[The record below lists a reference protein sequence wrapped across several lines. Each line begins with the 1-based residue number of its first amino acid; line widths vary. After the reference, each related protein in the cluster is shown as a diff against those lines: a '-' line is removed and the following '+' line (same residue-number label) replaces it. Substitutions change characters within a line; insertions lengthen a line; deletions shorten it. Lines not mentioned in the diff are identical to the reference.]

1 MSNTLEPMKKASLDA
16 KALRGRTIFGV
27 ARPENGSGQKK
38 RGFTLIELMIVVAVI
53 AILGAIAMP
62 QYMREVRKSRRTAA
76 KTTLLDVASRQ
87 EKYYATQNKY
97 GALTDLAYSSSTLQA
112 PSATQDY
119 YNVTLTLGTPTNG
132 FTATASPQG
141 DQQKDTCG
149 TYSITNLGVQTVTGT
164 DTNCW

>member
-1 MSNTLEPMKKASLDA
+1 MSNTFEPMTEAMKHQTSFA
-16 KALRGRTIFGV
+16 V
-27 ARPENGSGQKK
+27 ARPEPASGRSK

-97 GALTDLAYSSSTLQA
+97 GALTDLGYTGATIQA

-132 FTATASPQG
+132 FTATAAAQG

-149 TYSITNLGVQTVTGT
+149 DYSITNLGVQTVTGT
-164 DTNCW
+164 DSNCW

>member
-1 MSNTLEPMKKASLDA
+1 MSRTSEPMKTATTNHT
-16 KALRGRTIFGV
+16 RFGL
-27 ARPENGSGQKK
+27 ARPESASGQCK

-62 QYMREVRKSRRTAA
+62 QYMREVRKSRRTSA

-97 GALTDLAYSSSTLQA
+97 GALTDLGYTAATIQA

-119 YNVTLTLGTPTNG
+119 YNVTLTLGTPANG
-132 FTATASPQG
+132 YTVTAAPQA

-149 TYSITNLGVQTVTGT
+149 TYTITNLGVQGNQNNT